1 MMYFYQMKMLE
12 SIASAFTRLG
22 ILGTRVA
29 PDVALDGLGYTPEGV
44 LDAAWIAEVAFSRE
58 DGTLVEELSFDEVF
72 EWAHFDDAARDV
84 IGAVDALSRLG
95 SVAQSLRTRLHNVSV
110 ARRAADR
117 AARAGALQPHA
128 TFLRYGPH
136 ICEVGSEHVVISLEA
151 DDVAKITCE
160 CYSVVMATTPV
171 AYDTDVENETTDL
184 DELRSE
190 DMSESESEELVSDPL
205 AAGVVESEL
214 VDEEG
219 EGPMSDGEGGV
230 LSEDSA
236 DPEPS
241 EESEPSTPSE
251 ESEEETASE
260 EDEEA
265 DGEGEEDEEEEED
278 GNGEED
284 GWGEEGEGE
293 EEYEEEDMYE
303 DATSATAG
311 PSFITQ
317 RILVSLSTVHTS
329 RARMIHF
336 RIGWL
341 VLNFFKIYLSD
352 SPHRS
357 PFVSIGD
364 LEPDKQYRLH
374 FRGLAKSHRSPRGEE
389 GEATAAFQTAP
400 QYVASGREARALVA
414 VVCAEDGTSELV
426 QGVNSAN
433 EKLARVQNAI
443 RAELITLQT
452 VEKKITTL
460 SEEGAEDGA
469 LVAATAAPA
478 DGGDELAPISLVATS
493 RAGGPQSKGLR
504 RASEER
510 FDVIERIDLARAE
523 LASSRRLLNV
533 ALHALN
539 R

>member
-1 MMYFYQMKMLE
+1 
-12 SIASAFTRLG
+12 
-22 ILGTRVA
+22 
-29 PDVALDGLGYTPEGV
+29 
-44 LDAAWIAEVAFSRE
+44 
-58 DGTLVEELSFDEVF
+58 
-72 EWAHFDDAARDV
+72 
-84 IGAVDALSRLG
+84 
-95 SVAQSLRTRLHNVSV
+95 
-110 ARRAADR
+110 
-117 AARAGALQPHA
+117 
-128 TFLRYGPH
+128 
-136 ICEVGSEHVVISLEA
+136 
-151 DDVAKITCE
+151 
-160 CYSVVMATTPV
+160 MATTPV

-230 LSEDSA
+230 LSEDSV

-317 RILVSLSTVHTS
+317 RILVSISTVHTS

-336 RIGWL
+336 RIGRL
-341 VLNFFKIYLSD
+341 VFLKMFS
-352 SPHRS
+352 
-357 PFVSIGD
+357 
-364 LEPDKQYRLH
+364 
-374 FRGLAKSHRSPRGEE
+374 FRTPL
-389 GEATAAFQTAP
+389 
-400 QYVASGREARALVA
+400 VMREAR
-414 VVCAEDGTSELV
+414 LV
-426 QGVNSAN
+426 Q
-433 EKLARVQNAI
+433 LFI
-443 RAELITLQT
+443 
-452 VEKKITTL
+452 
-460 SEEGAEDGA
+460 
-469 LVAATAAPA
+469 
-478 DGGDELAPISLVATS
+478 
-493 RAGGPQSKGLR
+493 
-504 RASEER
+504 
-510 FDVIERIDLARAE
+510 F
-523 LASSRRLLNV
+523 
-533 ALHALN
+533 
-539 R
+539 

>member
-1 MMYFYQMKMLE
+1 MKMLE

-84 IGAVDALSRLG
+84 IGAVDELSRLG

-128 TFLRYGPH
+128 TFLRYGPI

-336 RIGWL
+336 RIGRL
-341 VLNFFKIYLSD
+341 VCNFFFKLK
-352 SPHRS
+352 
-357 PFVSIGD
+357 SI
-364 LEPDKQYRLH
+364 
-374 FRGLAKSHRSPRGEE
+374 
-389 GEATAAFQTAP
+389 
-400 QYVASGREARALVA
+400 
-414 VVCAEDGTSELV
+414 
-426 QGVNSAN
+426 
-433 EKLARVQNAI
+433 
-443 RAELITLQT
+443 
-452 VEKKITTL
+452 
-460 SEEGAEDGA
+460 
-469 LVAATAAPA
+469 
-478 DGGDELAPISLVATS
+478 
-493 RAGGPQSKGLR
+493 
-504 RASEER
+504 
-510 FDVIERIDLARAE
+510 
-523 LASSRRLLNV
+523 
-533 ALHALN
+533 
-539 R
+539 